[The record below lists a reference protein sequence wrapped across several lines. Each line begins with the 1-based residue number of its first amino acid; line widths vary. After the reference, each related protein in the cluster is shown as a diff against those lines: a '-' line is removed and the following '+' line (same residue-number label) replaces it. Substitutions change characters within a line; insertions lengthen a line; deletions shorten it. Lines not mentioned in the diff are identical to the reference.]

1 MIKFVFTGDIML
13 AREIGKKLLDSNNI
27 QIISE
32 RVSLILDEADFCIG
46 NLECPVSEIALPI
59 NSQGFRALPHSL
71 NQIKKFDLL
80 TLSNNHIFDCGKLG
94 ALDTINHIKLNNILF
109 SGLLIDENSYIQ
121 PIIKNVKGKN
131 FAFFSCSVED
141 CIKNQEDY
149 FPKIIEATDNC
160 LLDSIKKTCKNVDYS
175 IVTVHGGNEMI
186 PYPQPSFRKL
196 CQTYI
201 ENGADIV
208 ITTHPHVLGGYE
220 KYNSGHIFYS
230 LGDFIFDAESYLRR
244 KCAILRITICDQ
256 LRWELI
262 PTTITKNFEIILAEV
277 NLRDSIAGKFD
288 EISKSLSSA
297 KYEEI
302 YPKLYKRSLAIYQI
316 DRLKFKI
323 QNKGFLHLFGFILS
337 KLYLIPFYFKS
348 IIKGSYK

>member
-141 CIKNQEDY
+141 CIKNQEYY
-149 FPKIIEATDNC
+149 FPKII
-160 LLDSIKKTCKNVDYS
+160 
-175 IVTVHGGNEMI
+175 
-186 PYPQPSFRKL
+186 
-196 CQTYI
+196 
-201 ENGADIV
+201 
-208 ITTHPHVLGGYE
+208 
-220 KYNSGHIFYS
+220 
-230 LGDFIFDAESYLRR
+230 
-244 KCAILRITICDQ
+244 
-256 LRWELI
+256 
-262 PTTITKNFEIILAEV
+262 
-277 NLRDSIAGKFD
+277 
-288 EISKSLSSA
+288 
-297 KYEEI
+297 
-302 YPKLYKRSLAIYQI
+302 
-316 DRLKFKI
+316 
-323 QNKGFLHLFGFILS
+323 
-337 KLYLIPFYFKS
+337 
-348 IIKGSYK
+348 